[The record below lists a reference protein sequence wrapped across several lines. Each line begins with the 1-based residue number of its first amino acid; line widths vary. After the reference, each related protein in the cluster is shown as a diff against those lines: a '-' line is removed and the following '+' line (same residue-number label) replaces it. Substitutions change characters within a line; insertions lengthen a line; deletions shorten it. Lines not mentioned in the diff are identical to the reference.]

1 MLTFKRILFG
11 AALASVSCATG
22 GGPTASPKDPGDPAR
37 GPASSTDRMFAGLLP
52 TRLLPTDA
60 SKLIDAAIASHF
72 QRHATRRSYVM
83 TDKPLYQPGETIWF
97 RADLRATGTLI
108 SGPPIG
114 LTMQLV
120 SPRGAIAMQKRLLAT
135 AGVANN
141 DFALPA
147 EIEGG
152 EYTLQLAAD
161 DGTVDRKTIIVNT
174 YEAPRLMKTLEFVR
188 KAYGAGDRVSAAIE
202 VKRATGE
209 PFGGKPL
216 TGVVTVDDVELARIA
231 IKTSGDGKASVGFV
245 LPAAIARGDGLLTIL
260 AEDGGVTESI
270 QKRIPI
276 VMTTMQLQMFPE
288 GGDLVDGLP
297 GRVYFQ
303 AKNSIGKPADVEGKI
318 VDDRGQVVGELSS
331 IHDGLGR
338 FDLQP
343 AAARAYHVEITRP
356 AGIAQKFDV
365 PSAKPAG
372 CVLRGVADKAP
383 DVMRVAATCTT
394 SRELLVEA
402 VLRET
407 RIAGGAVS
415 VAGGVPTLLELPIDA
430 AAQGAVRVT
439 VFSATQEPLAERLV
453 YHGRGHDL
461 KITLTADKKTYA
473 PRDPVTLKLHAT
485 DASGRPVKASVG
497 VAVVDDTV
505 LSFADD
511 KSAKLRAH
519 LYLEPELGV
528 TAADPA
534 TVVED
539 PNFYFSDAPEAPAAM
554 DALLATRGY
563 RRFEWQPVFTPPPP
577 PRPVL
582 TMTAAPVEVEMAA
595 PAPRAMP
602 VDRLEPARPRL
613 FQAKPRRE
621 RADLKPA
628 APPAQA
634 VPRHALAE
642 AKKAGIA
649 GGMIGRGAA
658 ANELAAKAR
667 DFAGRG
673 GRAKIQAADE
683 DRPWNGDNV
692 QAWAPVRVF
701 PVPAYT
707 RGYDGPRTDFRETIY
722 WNGNVET
729 NATGDAAVSFVASDA
744 ITSFRATA
752 EGVSAGGLPGGGALT
767 IQSKMPLTLDAHL
780 PLEVTSG
787 DEIRLPVTL
796 SNETDRGLDA
806 DLTARFGAAF
816 QSTGDPVA
824 GKLHL
829 NPGEKRS
836 VVFPLKVVATDGSA
850 DVDLTL
856 TTLGL
861 KDAIEKK
868 IRVVPRGFPF
878 EISASGTAK
887 QGGDARHDVEL
898 AGALPGSI
906 RATVTMY
913 PSPLAAMTKGMAA
926 MIREPGGCFEQ
937 TSSSNYPNIMI
948 LGYLG
953 SNDAADPELVQKT
966 QGTLD
971 RGYKLLTGYETTQNG
986 YEWFGKTPGHEALTA
1001 YGLMEFA
1008 DMAKVYDVDHKMVER
1023 TAAWLMSRRDRKGGF
1038 LRSSAALDSFGRAG
1052 DATTNAYIMWALAEA
1067 KRTAGLDTE
1076 LAAQRALGG
1085 ETKDPYLLALTA
1097 NTGLLTQP
1105 AATTSIVQRLAAMQA
1120 KDGSWPGAHESITMS
1135 GGESL
1140 AIEATALATLALIKA
1155 SPAREYETQLRGAV
1169 DWLNSRRSGYGQW
1182 GNTQATILG
1191 LKALTAYAEH
1201 ARQMQAAGAA
1211 TLVING
1217 APAGTI
1223 EFDKGRKDALVW
1235 DDLAAKLHPG
1245 HNTIEVRISGAA
1257 QLPYSIAVE
1266 YRSAQ
1271 PQSSPAAKIT
1281 IATQLDKAHVKMGE
1295 GVKLRAHIENTWA
1308 GGVPMT
1314 LARIGI
1320 PGGLTFQTWQL
1331 KELRDTGA
1339 IDFFETRPREVI
1351 LYWRA
1356 LPPSAKKDIALD
1368 LLAAVP
1374 GSYEAPASTSYLYYT
1389 AEDKTWAPSVNV
1401 TIDK

>member
-1 MLTFKRILFG
+1 MLTFKRMLFG
-11 AALASVSCATG
+11 AALVSVSCATG
-22 GGPTASPKDPGDPAR
+22 GSTANPNDPGVLAV
-37 GPASSTDRMFAGLLP
+37 PASATDRMVAGLLP
-52 TRLLPTDA
+52 TRLAPTDA
-60 SKLIDAAIASHF
+60 TKLIDAAITSHF

-97 RADLRATGTLI
+97 RVDLRATGTLV
-108 SGPPIG
+108 SAPPIG

-120 SPRGAIAMQKRLLAT
+120 SPRGAIAMQKRLQAG
-135 AGVANN
+135 AGVASN
-141 DFALPA
+141 DFTLPPDL
-147 EIEGG
+147 EGG
-152 EYTLQLAAD
+152 EYTIQLAAD
-161 DGTVDRKTIIVNT
+161 DGTVDSKKIIVNT
-174 YEAPRLMKTLEFVR
+174 YEAPRLMKTVEFVR
-188 KAYGAGDRVSAAIE
+188 KAYGAGDPVSAAIE

-209 PFGGKPL
+209 PFAGKPL
-216 TGVVTVDDVELARIA
+216 TGVVTVDDVELARLA
-231 IKTSGDGKASVGFV
+231 IKTDGDGKASVGFA
-245 LPAAIARGDGLLTIL
+245 LPVTIARGDGLLTIL
-260 AEDGGVTESI
+260 ADDGGVVESI

-303 AKNSIGKPADVEGKI
+303 AKNSLGKPADIEAKI
-318 VDDRGQVVGELSS
+318 VDDRGQVVGELAS

-343 AAARAYHVEITRP
+343 AADRIYHVEITRP

-372 CVLRGVADKAP
+372 CVLRSVADQAP

-394 SRELLVEA
+394 SRELRVEA

-407 RIAGGAVS
+407 RLAGGAVT
-415 VAGGVPTLLELPIDA
+415 VTGGTPTLLELPIDA

-439 VFSATQEPLAERLV
+439 VFSAKQEPLAERLV

-511 KSAKLRAH
+511 KAATLLAH

-528 TAADPA
+528 SAADPA
-534 TVVED
+534 TAVEE
-539 PNFYFSDAPEAPAAM
+539 PNFYFSAAPAAPAAM

-563 RRFEWQPVFTPPPP
+563 RRFEWQPVFAPPPP
-577 PRPVL
+577 PPSMAMAGAAADADMV
-582 TMTAAPVEVEMAA
+582 AAPM
-595 PAPRAMP
+595 AMP
-602 VDRLEPARPRL
+602 VRAAEPARDRRGP
-613 FQAKPRRE
+613 AKAR
-621 RADLKPA
+621 RADIAPA
-628 APPAQA
+628 APPAGPA
-634 VPRHALAE
+634 RKKLMHLEAD
-642 AKKAGIA
+642 AKKPAANGA
-649 GGMIGRGAA
+649 IGRGAVA
-658 ANELAAKAR
+658 KELAAQPRDLGAR
-667 DFAGRG
+667 AGRMM
-673 GRAKIQAADE
+673 KQMAAE
-683 DRPWNGDNV
+683 DRPFDDNI

-722 WNGNVET
+722 WNANVET
-729 NATGDAAVSFVASDA
+729 SATGDAAVSFVASDA

-787 DEIRLPVTL
+787 DAIQLPVTL
-796 SNETDRGLDA
+796 SNETDHGLDA
-806 DLTARFGAAF
+806 DLSARFGAAF
-816 QSTGDPVA
+816 QLTSNPISGR
-824 GKLHL
+824 LHL
-829 NPGEKRS
+829 AAGERRS
-836 VVFPLKVVATDGSA
+836 VMFPLKVVATDGSA
-850 DVDLTL
+850 DVELTM
-856 TTLGL
+856 TTQGL
-861 KDAIEKK
+861 KDALQKQ

-878 EISASGTAK
+878 EVSASGTAK

-913 PSPLAAMTKGMAA
+913 PSPLAAMTKGMEA

-953 SNDAADPELVQKT
+953 SNDAADPALVQRT

-971 RGYKLLTGYETTQNG
+971 RGYKLLTGYETTQSG

-1023 TAAWLMSRRDRKGGF
+1023 TAAWLMSRRDHKGGF
-1038 LRSSAALDSFGRAG
+1038 LRSSEALDSFGRAG

-1067 KRTAGLDTE
+1067 KRTGGLDPE

-1097 NTGLLTQP
+1097 NTGLLSQP
-1105 AATTSIVQRLAAMQA
+1105 ASAAAIVTRLAAMQA
-1120 KDGSWPGAHESITMS
+1120 KDGSFPGARESITMS

-1140 AIEATALATLALIKA
+1140 TIEATALATLALIKA
-1155 SPAREYETQLRGAV
+1155 SPAHQYETQIRGAV
-1169 DWLNSRRSGYGQW
+1169 DWLNARRSGYGQW

-1201 ARQMQAAGAA
+1201 ARQMQAPGAA

-1223 EFDKGRKDALVW
+1223 EFDQGRKDALVW
-1235 DDLAAKLHPG
+1235 DDLAAKLRPG
-1245 HNTIEVRISGAA
+1245 HNTIELRLTGAA

-1266 YRSAQ
+1266 YRAAQ
-1271 PQSSPAAKIT
+1271 PQSSPAAKIAVT
-1281 IATQLDKAHVKMGE
+1281 TALDKPRVKMGE
-1295 GVKLRAHIENTWA
+1295 GVKLRAHVENTSA

-1331 KELRDTGA
+1331 KELRDKGA

-1356 LPPSAKKDIALD
+1356 LAPSAKKDIALD

-1374 GSYEAPASTSYLYYT
+1374 GSYEAPASSAYLYYT
-1389 AEDKTWAPSVNV
+1389 AEHKAWAPSVSV
-1401 TIDK
+1401 AVDP